1 MMDEERMTYE
11 ELRAEYL
18 DCFYSCCRSHINAF
32 NKNGTTWEYGIE
44 EIGYASYQYENAQL
58 SPVEM
63 LMLKVFTLI
72 LIAGRGP
79 KDVENNYRSSISSI
93 LEKTNLESL
102 IQGIGEDEKSDL
114 LYDMELLGLLEKPE

>member
-1 MMDEERMTYE
+1 
-11 ELRAEYL
+11 
-18 DCFYSCCRSHINAF
+18 
-32 NKNGTTWEYGIE
+32 
-44 EIGYASYQYENAQL
+44 
-58 SPVEM
+58 
-63 LMLKVFTLI
+63 MLKVFTLI

-79 KDVENNYRSSISSI
+79 KDVENNYRNSISSI

>member
-1 MMDEERMTYE
+1 MDEERMTYE

-79 KDVENNYRSSISSI
+79 KDVENNYRNSISSI
-93 LEKTNLESL
+93 LGKN
-102 IQGIGEDEKSDL
+102 
-114 LYDMELLGLLEKPE
+114 KP